1 MNKSPPS
8 ILSCSI
14 HNGPTFTTA
23 KYYTNFNNYINEIE
37 EPDDLSDDFRE
48 FTGSN
53 GKCSFFNGTLSSS
66 SKLRDNVGGF
76 YVLGFSQPVV
86 GGIDDIVS
94 KNTSGA
100 FVFIGDTNNEMDWT
114 LPMPQG
120 NKFSN
125 VGFLF
130 FSAGGLFQYAETRH
144 KALNGSTYRN
154 FQLSSI
160 GQFNSINNTIGII
173 APDYIVAQVENPS
186 LTLADFISNI
196 GGYLGIWGIFVFLFG
211 RKKVD
216 PFGFVSRFI
225 FIDQDREKLLKELSA
240 KLNISKEKVNDS
252 VTETSN
258 LSNQTGFKNLLT
270 KYYIETNFYDHAVKT
285 PDV

>member
-1 MNKSPPS
+1 MAN
-8 ILSCSI
+8 
-14 HNGPTFTTA
+14 
-23 KYYTNFNNYINEIE
+23 YYTSFNSYINQIE
-37 EPDDLSDDFRE
+37 EPDNIYNDFKE
-48 FTGSN
+48 LTGSN
-53 GKCSFFNGTLSSS
+53 GNCSFFNGTSSS
-66 SKLRDNVGGF
+66 SPKMRDNVGGF
-76 YVLGFSQPVV
+76 YVLGFVTLPNDI
-86 GGIDDIVS
+86 GLDTIVS
-94 KNTSGA
+94 KSTSGA

-130 FSAGGLFQYAETRH
+130 TSGAGLYQYAETRH

-160 GQFNSINNTIGII
+160 GGFQFIDNSQPSNSLLGDYVGII

-186 LTLADFISNI
+186 LTLADFISNV

-211 RKKVD
+211 GKKVD

-225 FIDQDREKLLKELSA
+225 FIDQDREKLLKELGIFEGEKSA
-240 KLNISKEKVNDS
+240 NLNNSEEKFNGS
-252 VTETSN
+252 ITETSN
-258 LSNQTGFKNLLT
+258 LKNLLS